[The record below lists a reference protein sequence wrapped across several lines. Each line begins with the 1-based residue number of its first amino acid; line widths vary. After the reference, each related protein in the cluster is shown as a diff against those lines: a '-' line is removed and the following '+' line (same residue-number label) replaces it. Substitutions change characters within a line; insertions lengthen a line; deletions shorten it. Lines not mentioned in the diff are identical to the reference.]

1 MTPDHI
7 IISQQSFAWLVANR
21 APGFEAAIRAVAEV
35 TPRGLKIPVLD
46 YRRIGR
52 AHYVIRRGPPPTA
65 PKPRGLGDLVAT
77 LAEPIA
83 AASDKLLGTHLVG
96 CQSCA
101 ERRAAL
107 NRLIPKL

>member
-1 MTPDHI
+1 MKYVLIKDGARIEVSH
-7 IISQQSFAWLVANR
+7 AAYEAHR
-21 APGFEAAIRAVAEV
+21 A
-35 TPRGLKIPVLD
+35 TL
-46 YRRIGR
+46 RR
-52 AHYVIRRGPPPTA
+52 PP

-83 AASDKLLGTHLVG
+83 RFSDAHLGTHLVG

-107 NRLIPKL
+107 NRLIPGK